1 MLCASVRHNMKYL
14 KIHTLEKGWQ
24 DRDEII
30 LHAVFQI
37 LVDFVEQE
45 KPDEIVDWNVDDT
58 YKRSWREI
66 CELYKW
72 WKTKRPARKSPLDD
86 KRLKVPP
93 IKFEDIPGTDHKKM
107 VEPDKKKYAAYYK
120 ALKKHWQQE
129 KEWHEQD
136 QQNLHRLIEIRPY
149 LWT

>member
-1 MLCASVRHNMKYL
+1 M
-14 KIHTLEKGWQ
+14 
-24 DRDEII
+24 

-45 KPDEIVDWNVDDT
+45 KPDEIVDWNADDT
-58 YKRSWREI
+58 YKRAWREI

-93 IKFEDIPGTDHKKM
+93 IKFEDIPETDHKKM

-120 ALKKHWQQE
+120 ALEKHWQQE
-129 KEWHEQD
+129 KEWHGQG
-136 QQNLHRLIEIRPY
+136 HGV
-149 LWT
+149 

>member
-1 MLCASVRHNMKYL
+1 MVRHNMKYL
-14 KIHTLEKGWQ
+14 KIHTLEKEWH

-45 KPDEIVDWNVDDT
+45 KPDEIVDWNADDT
-58 YKRSWREI
+58 YKQAWREI

-93 IKFEDIPGTDHKKM
+93 IKFEDIPGTNHKKM
-107 VEPDKKKYAAYYK
+107 VEPDKKKHAAYYK
-120 ALKKHWQQE
+120 ALEKHWQQE
-129 KEWHEQD
+129 KEWYEQD

>member
-1 MLCASVRHNMKYL
+1 MKYL
-14 KIHTLEKGWQ
+14 KIHTLEKGWH
-24 DRDEII
+24 DRDEIM

-37 LVDFVEQE
+37 LVDFVELE
-45 KPDEIVDWNVDDT
+45 KPGEIVDWNADDT
-58 YKRSWREI
+58 HKRAWREI

-86 KRLKVPP
+86 KRLKVPS
-93 IKFEDIPGTDHKKM
+93 IIFEDVPGSDCKKM
-107 VEPDKKKYAAYYK
+107 VEPDKKKYASYYK
-120 ALKKHWQQE
+120 ALEKEQQQE
-129 KEWHEQD
+129 IKFHEED

>member
-1 MLCASVRHNMKYL
+1 MPGVLHNMKYL
-14 KIHTLEKGWQ
+14 KIHTLKKGWQ
-24 DRDEII
+24 DRDEIV

-45 KPDEIVDWNVDDT
+45 KPDEIVDWNADDT
-58 YKRSWREI
+58 YKQAWREI

-93 IKFEDIPGTDHKKM
+93 IIFEDIPGTDHKKM
-107 VEPDKKKYAAYYK
+107 VAPDKKKYAAYYK
-120 ALKKHWQQE
+120 ALEKHWQQE
-129 KEWHEQD
+129 KEWHDQD

>member
-1 MLCASVRHNMKYL
+1 M
-14 KIHTLEKGWQ
+14 
-24 DRDEII
+24 
-30 LHAVFQI
+30 
-37 LVDFVEQE
+37 
-45 KPDEIVDWNVDDT
+45 
-58 YKRSWREI
+58 
-66 CELYKW
+66 
-72 WKTKRPARKSPLDD
+72 
-86 KRLKVPP
+86 KVPP

-120 ALKKHWQQE
+120 ALEKHWQQE

>member
-1 MLCASVRHNMKYL
+1 MPVIRHNMKYL
-14 KIHTLEKGWQ
+14 KIHTLKKGWQ
-24 DRDEII
+24 DRDEIM

-45 KPDEIVDWNVDDT
+45 KPDEIVDWNADDT
-58 YKRSWREI
+58 HKRDWREI

-93 IKFEDIPGTDHKKM
+93 LKFEDIPGTGHQKM
-107 VEPDKKKYAAYYK
+107 VAPDKKKYAAYYK
-120 ALKKHWQQE
+120 ALEKHWQQE
-129 KEWHEQD
+129 KEWHEQG
-136 QQNLHRLIEIRPY
+136 HGV
-149 LWT
+149 

>member
-1 MLCASVRHNMKYL
+1 MKYL

-24 DRDEII
+24 DRDEIM
-30 LHAVFQI
+30 LHAAFQI

-45 KPDEIVDWNVDDT
+45 KPDEIVDWNADDT
-58 YKRSWREI
+58 YKRAWREI

-72 WKTKRPARKSPLDD
+72 WKTNRPARKSSLDD
-86 KRLKVPP
+86 KRLKVPL

-120 ALKKHWQQE
+120 ALEKHWQQE
-129 KEWHEQD
+129 KKWHEQD

>member
-1 MLCASVRHNMKYL
+1 MKYL

-24 DRDEII
+24 DRDEIM
-30 LHAVFQI
+30 LHAVFQV

-45 KPDEIVDWNVDDT
+45 KPDEIVDWNADDT
-58 YKRSWREI
+58 HKRAWREI

-72 WKTKRPARKSPLDD
+72 WKKRRPARKSPLDD
-86 KRLKVPP
+86 KRLRVPP
-93 IKFEDIPGTDHKKM
+93 LKFEDIPGTDLMKM
-107 VEPDKKKYAAYYK
+107 VESDKKKYAAYYK
-120 ALKKHWQQE
+120 ALEKHWQQE
-129 KEWHEQD
+129 KVWYEQD